1 MKKFIST
8 ITIVIIVF
16 SANSC
21 RSQEENLETEMST
34 KEQTGDI
41 LKKTG
46 DSIETDSANVLP
58 NSVPTDP
65 PPKNGH
71 QW

>member
-8 ITIVIIVF
+8 ITLLLIVF

-21 RSQEENLETEMST
+21 RLQEENLENEMFT
-34 KEQTGDI
+34 KLQTGNTFR
-41 LKKTG
+41 KTS
-46 DSIETDSANVLP
+46 DSIETDSANVVSNPL
-58 NSVPTDP
+58 PTDP